1 LKRLVRGD
9 KMKIRK
15 WMNNNEDKPIKIR
28 NKLQENGGE
37 NMELLIE
44 DFQKDDLQKSTDNKF
59 SDIYT
64 VGEQFAK
71 LLGIKDSKDVCKILK
86 KK

>member
-1 LKRLVRGD
+1 
-9 KMKIRK
+9 MKIRK